1 MGFVVVY
8 FVGLGLLLI
17 LACASLYFSFK
28 KFRKERRIQS
38 LKRQRYRKGKF
49 RVRKEVT
56 DWVRDWFADFSGELV
71 GAFIGTLVFG
81 LLVTLAQSAQEEK
94 SEKTRLIIQLGSES
108 NSITLAASEELL
120 ARGWLRDGTLRN
132 HSFIGANLQGLF
144 LKGADFE
151 GSYLNWANMKGVT
164 LFGANLIDT
173 NFFAADLCGALLGQ
187 ADLSNAEL
195 MGVDLREADFYN
207 ARLNGT
213 SFLQA
218 DLRGASF
225 AFALFDE
232 NTILPDGSSL
242 DVNQNIQEQLDVFT
256 NPNHPDFIPFFDKN
270 DEYQSL
276 ATPNCLTYRPTDL
289 PR

>member
-38 LKRQRYRKGKF
+38 LRDKRYRKGKF
-49 RVRKEVT
+49 RARKELT

-81 LLVTLAQSAQEEK
+81 LLVTLAQSSQEEK

-164 LFGANLIDT
+164 LFGANLRNT
-173 NFFAADLCGALLGQ
+173 HFFAADLCGALLGQ
-187 ADLSNAEL
+187 VDLSDADLT
-195 MGVDLREADFYN
+195 GVDLRETSFYD
-207 ARLNGT
+207 AFLGGT
-213 SFLQA
+213 SFAQS

-225 AFALFDE
+225 AFASFDE
-232 NTILPDGSSL
+232 NTILPDGSKLRVNL
-242 DVNQNIQEQLDVFT
+242 DIDEQLDMFT
-256 NPNHPDFIPFFDKN
+256 NPDNPNVLPFFDKN
-270 DEYQSL
+270 DSYQSREK
-276 ATPNCLTYRPTDL
+276 PNCKELRPTDL
-289 PR
+289 QR